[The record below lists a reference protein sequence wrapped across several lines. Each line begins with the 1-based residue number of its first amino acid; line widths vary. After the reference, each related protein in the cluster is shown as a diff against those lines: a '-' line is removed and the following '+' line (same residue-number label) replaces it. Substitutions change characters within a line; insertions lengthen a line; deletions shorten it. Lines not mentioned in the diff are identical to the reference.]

1 MRSIVS
7 FLVLLGVKIVS
18 KIFFRFQVEWVEG
31 RPDAPWDNLR
41 VLAVLH
47 HTSLY
52 EPILVG
58 AAENAL
64 LWRVARYGVLP
75 VAAKTMRRT
84 VGLFF
89 RLLANR
95 VVVVTRKKDHTWQ
108 QVLDAVEGDPT
119 ALLVILPEGRMMR
132 PNGLDAEG
140 KPMTVRGGIADIIR
154 SIPSGYMLMVYSGG
168 LHHIQAPGELLPRPF
183 KTVRLRL
190 ELIDIAAYR
199 EELMEK
205 AGTEGFKRAVIED
218 MERRRDT
225 HCPSDP
231 PLSELPHADRSNGDQ
246 HRGAA

>member
-1 MRSIVS
+1 MRSLVS
-7 FLVLLGVKIVS
+7 FLVLLSVKYVS
-18 KIFFRFQVEWVEG
+18 KIFFRFKVEWVGG
-31 RPDAPWDNLR
+31 RPVDPWGDLR

-89 RLLANR
+89 RLLANQ

-108 QVLDAVEGDPT
+108 QVLDAVEGDST

-132 PNGLDAEG
+132 PNGLDSEG

-154 SIPSGYMLMVYSGG
+154 SIPSGFMLMVYSGG

-190 ELIDIAAYR
+190 ELLDIAAYR
-199 EELMEK
+199 EELMAKSGEE
-205 AGTEGFKRAVIED
+205 AFKRAVIKD

-225 HCPSDP
+225 YCPTER
-231 PLSELPHADRSNGDQ
+231 PLGRLSSKQEPHDQ
-246 HRGAA
+246 RRGAA

>member
-7 FLVLLGVKIVS
+7 FLVLLSVKYVS
-18 KIFFRFQVEWVEG
+18 KIFFRFKVEWVGG
-31 RPDAPWDNLR
+31 RPEAPWADLR

-58 AAENAL
+58 AAENSM

-84 VGLFF
+84 VGIFF
-89 RLLANR
+89 RLLANQ

-108 QVLDAVEGDPT
+108 QVLDAIEDNPT
-119 ALLVILPEGRMMR
+119 ALLLILPEGRMMR
-132 PNGLDAEG
+132 PSGLDSEG
-140 KPMTVRGGIADIIR
+140 KPMTVRGGIADILR
-154 SIPSGYMLMVYSGG
+154 SIPGGYMLLVYSGG

-190 ELIDIAAYR
+190 ELVDIAAYR
-199 EELMEK
+199 EELMAR
-205 AGTEGFKRAVIED
+205 AGESGFKRAVIED
-218 MERRRDT
+218 LEYRRDT
-225 HCPSDP
+225 YCPTDP
-231 PLSELPHADRSNGDQ
+231 PLHELRQQQRSGDGQ

>member
-1 MRSIVS
+1 MRSLIS
-7 FLVLLGVKIVS
+7 FFVLLSVKYLS
-18 KIFFRFQVEWVEG
+18 KIFFRFKVEWVGE
-31 RPDAPWDNLR
+31 RPENPWSDLR
-41 VLAVLH
+41 ILAVLH

-58 AAENAL
+58 AAENAM

-108 QVLDAVEGDPT
+108 KVLDAVEGDST
-119 ALLVILPEGRMMR
+119 ALLLILPEGRMMR
-132 PNGLDAEG
+132 PNGLDANG
-140 KPMTVRGGIADIIR
+140 QPMTVRGGIADIIR
-154 SIPSGYMLMVYSGG
+154 SIPSGRMLLVYSGG

-190 ELIDIAAYR
+190 ELVDIASYR
-199 EELMEK
+199 EELMAQ
-205 AGTEGFKRAVIED
+205 AGEDGFKRAVIQD

-225 HCPSDP
+225 HCPITGQRPIPSRQPEDP
-231 PLSELPHADRSNGDQ
+231 GQR
-246 HRGAA
+246 RGAA

>member
-1 MRSIVS
+1 MRSLVS
-7 FLVLLGVKIVS
+7 FFVLLSVKCVS
-18 KIFFRFQVEWVEG
+18 KVFFRFKVEWVGE
-31 RPDAPWDNLR
+31 RPDDPWHDLR
-41 VLAVLH
+41 IVAVLH

-58 AAENAL
+58 AAENAMI
-64 LWRVARYGVLP
+64 WRVARYGVLP

-95 VVVVTRKKDHTWQ
+95 VVVVTRKKDRTWQ
-108 QVLDAVEGDPT
+108 QVLDAVEGDST
-119 ALLVILPEGRMMR
+119 ALLLILPEGRMMR
-132 PNGLDAEG
+132 PNGLDANG
-140 KPMTVRGGIADIIR
+140 QPMTVRGGIADIIR
-154 SIPSGYMLMVYSGG
+154 SVPGGRMLLVYSGG

-190 ELIDIAAYR
+190 ELVDIAAYR
-199 EELMEK
+199 EELMAR
-205 AGTEGFKRAVIED
+205 AGEDGFKRAVIKD

-225 HCPSDP
+225 HCPFTGRRPVPARQTGDP
-231 PLSELPHADRSNGDQ
+231 GR

>member
-7 FLVLLGVKIVS
+7 FLVLLVVKCVS
-18 KIFFRFQVEWVEG
+18 KIFFHFKVEWVGG
-31 RPDAPWDNLR
+31 RPDDPWSDLR

-52 EPILVG
+52 EPILLG

-108 QVLDAVEGDPT
+108 QVLDAIEDDPT
-119 ALLVILPEGRMMR
+119 ALMVILPEGRMMR
-132 PNGLDAEG
+132 PNGLDSEG
-140 KPMTVRGGIADIIR
+140 RPMTVRGGIADIIR
-154 SIPSGYMLMVYSGG
+154 SIPDGYMLLVYSGG

-190 ELIDIAAYR
+190 ELVDIARYR
-199 EELMEK
+199 EELMARAAK
-205 AGTEGFKRAVIED
+205 NGFKRAVIED
-218 MERRRDT
+218 LEDRRDT
-225 HCPSDP
+225 HCPTDP
-231 PLSELPHADRSNGDQ
+231 PLSELPHPQRPNGDQ